1 MPASLFD
8 SELWKPALDRFAE
21 ATGLAVALFGA
32 DGKLGLGPVG
42 SSALVKLFR
51 QYGFEPGL
59 FAECAQRCLRQSGAR
74 PAIAVAGA
82 HGLTVVGSSLM
93 LEGRIFGA
101 AIAGYA
107 LAGFS
112 QVATVQRWATSAAV
126 PFDPLWD
133 IVRQLAPV
141 PERRL
146 LLNGELLQV
155 LGETLLRANER
166 TRQYEDSVARLEAV
180 AAARD
185 EFLAVVSHELRSPL
199 APILGWAG
207 VLKKDQSPDL
217 VRRAAE
223 AIERNVLLQA
233 RMVEDLLDMNLSG
246 RGMIKLT
253 PVILDLGACV
263 RAVLES
269 SGPDIERKGLRLEF
283 IDSRQPLF
291 VEADSAR
298 LQQIFSN
305 IISNAVKFTPAG
317 GGIRV
322 VLTTQAGNAK
332 AVVTDTGVGIAPAF
346 LPFVFDMFRQQE
358 SGTQRGYQGLG
369 VGLALV
375 KRLTELQKGTVAV
388 ASAGSGS
395 GSGTEVT
402 IRFPIVRDTGLQE
415 PVARTTQRAPAA
427 LGGLSILVVD
437 DMEDARDTMQALLQH
452 LGATVS
458 VAADGSEGLAM
469 VRKASPDIVLC
480 DLRMPRMD
488 GYEFIREL
496 RREVLPAQPPVLA
509 LTALASSADRERTR
523 EAGFDGH
530 LSKPCDEASLVAAV
544 DAALHPRPDAD
555 RSAKTGTEAHA

>member
-1 MPASLFD
+1 M
-8 SELWKPALDRFAE
+8 
-21 ATGLAVALFGA
+21 
-32 DGKLGLGPVG
+32 
-42 SSALVKLFR
+42 VK
-51 QYGFEPGL
+51 
-59 FAECAQRCLRQSGAR
+59 
-74 PAIAVAGA
+74 
-82 HGLTVVGSSLM
+82 
-93 LEGRIFGA
+93 
-101 AIAGYA
+101 
-107 LAGFS
+107 
-112 QVATVQRWATSAAV
+112 
-126 PFDPLWD
+126 
-133 IVRQLAPV
+133 
-141 PERRL
+141 
-146 LLNGELLQV
+146 
-155 LGETLLRANER
+155 
-166 TRQYEDSVARLEAV
+166 LEAV

-207 VLKKDQSPDL
+207 MLKKDQSPEL
-217 VRRAAE
+217 VHRAAE

-233 RMVEDLLDMNLSG
+233 RMVDDLLDMNLSE

-253 PVILDLGACV
+253 PVILDLGACM

-283 IDSRQPLF
+283 IDSREPLF
-291 VEADSAR
+291 IDADSAR

-305 IISNAVKFTPAG
+305 IISNAVKFTAAG
-317 GGIRV
+317 GEIRV
-322 VLTTQAGNAK
+322 VVTTEAGNAK

-369 VGLALV
+369 IGLALV

-388 ASAGSGS
+388 ASS

-402 IRFPIVRDTGLQE
+402 VRFPIVRETGIQE
-415 PVARTTQRAPAA
+415 PVTRTLQRAPAA
-427 LGGLSILVVD
+427 LDGLSILLVD

-452 LGATVS
+452 LGATVA
-458 VAADGSEGLAM
+458 VAADGSEGLAV
-469 VRKASPDIVLC
+469 VRKASPDIVFC

-544 DAALHPRPDAD
+544 NAALHPRPDAD
-555 RSAKTGTEAHA
+555 HSAKTVSEAHA